1 MGHGLDERWGG
12 GVWLLGSGKIQ
23 FVAATDLRHISTIGE
38 VGQGAGISGG
48 SSDAKGGT
56 ANQGDEYVERCERG
70 EAAIDGA
77 VAAGETGAAQGTL
90 DYGED
95 DGGGAT
101 PTGAKTKPTEWAKMS
116 KSQRTRWRRGNKK

>member
-23 FVAATDLRHISTIGE
+23 FVAATHVRHISFN
-38 VGQGAGISGG
+38 
-48 SSDAKGGT
+48 AKGGT

-77 VAAGETGAAQGTL
+77 VAAGETGAAQDTL

-116 KSQRTRWRRGNKK
+116 KSQRTRWRRGNKKEI